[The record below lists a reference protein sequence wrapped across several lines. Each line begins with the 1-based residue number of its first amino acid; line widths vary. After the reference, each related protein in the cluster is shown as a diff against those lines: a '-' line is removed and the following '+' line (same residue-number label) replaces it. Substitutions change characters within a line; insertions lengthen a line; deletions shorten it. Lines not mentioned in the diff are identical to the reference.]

1 MNIFRSSLSV
11 IARRSLVVH
20 FNTRVMST
28 SNCAENCQKVKIVFI
43 SDTHSRHEKLGDLPP
58 GDILIH
64 AGTKYK
70 DNDFE

>member
-1 MNIFRSSLSV
+1 
-11 IARRSLVVH
+11 
-20 FNTRVMST
+20 MST

-64 AGTKYK
+64 AGRKYK
-70 DNDFE
+70 DYDFE